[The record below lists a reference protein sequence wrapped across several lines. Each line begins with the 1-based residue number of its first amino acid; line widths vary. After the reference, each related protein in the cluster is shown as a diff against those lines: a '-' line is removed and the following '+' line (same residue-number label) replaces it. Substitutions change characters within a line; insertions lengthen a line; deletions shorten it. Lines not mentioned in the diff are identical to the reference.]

1 MEVKTMAESRYS
13 EERKEEKKL
22 EKEKLDSKNPVEEK
36 GTNAGSDAKVS
47 CGCGCIPPIM
57 KK

>member
-1 MEVKTMAESRYS
+1 MAESRYS

-22 EKEKLDSKNPVEEK
+22 EKEKLESKNPVEEK
-36 GTNAGSDAKVS
+36 GTNTGSDAKAS
-47 CGCGCIPPIM
+47 CGCECIPPIM

>member
-1 MEVKTMAESRYS
+1 MAESRYS

-36 GTNAGSDAKVS
+36 GTNAGLDAKVS

>member
-1 MEVKTMAESRYS
+1 MAESRYTV
-13 EERKEEKKL
+13 EGKEEKKL
-22 EKEKLDSKNPVEEK
+22 DKAKLDSKNPVEEK
-36 GTNAGSDAKVS
+36 GTNTGSDAKAS